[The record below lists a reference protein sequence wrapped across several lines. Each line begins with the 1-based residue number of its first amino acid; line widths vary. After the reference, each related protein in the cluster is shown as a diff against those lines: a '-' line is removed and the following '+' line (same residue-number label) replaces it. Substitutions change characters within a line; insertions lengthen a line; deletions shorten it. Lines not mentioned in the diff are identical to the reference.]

1 MRTTIQPP
9 HDISELESTL
19 RMSRIRV
26 LPDDIANRIAAGE
39 VVERPASI
47 VKELIEN
54 SLDAGATKI
63 AVNVEEGGRRF
74 IRVTDNGEGMIAEDA
89 ATCVLRHATS
99 KLYNPED
106 LFAIKTLGFRGEALP
121 SIASVSRLTL
131 ETQAGTG
138 IGTAIE
144 IAGGQIVAQREG
156 AFPQGTQITVE
167 DLFYNV
173 PARRKFLRSDSYEL
187 SQVTSYCT
195 HYALAFP
202 EIHFLLS
209 SGSFEV
215 LATPPVS
222 GFRDRIFQI
231 FGNDLL
237 DELVEYRREF
247 GRSGLKIHVFTSR
260 PHIQKYNRSSMFFF
274 VNRRLVR
281 DRTIMHAVGE
291 AYRSM
296 LPGGTFPVVILFV
309 TLPYEDVD
317 VNVHPSKT
325 EVRFKHG
332 GFIHDSIRDTI
343 VAGLTSDKTIV
354 AMQSASAPGSPYGL
368 PEPAPRMPESWAGDD
383 PILNAPFAL
392 QPPPVNLEGQERHL
406 ELTYGAAANPAVSVE
421 PRAEAPAYADFDR
434 VKREVRPLGQLRDSF
449 IVATDLTGLILIDQ
463 HVAHERVLFENYFR
477 QKLAGKLEVQRLLM
491 PIVVELPPRQLVILD
506 NIIPELAQNG
516 FEVEPFGP
524 KTIAIKSA
532 PAILRAGGVEKLLR
546 ELLDGLERE
555 TQVMNID
562 ALKRKIAATVS
573 CHAAIKINTPLD
585 ETKMR
590 WLVGEL
596 MKTDVPTVCPHGRP
610 IILRYDLREIE
621 RAFKRA

>member
-1 MRTTIQPP
+1 MA
-9 HDISELESTL
+9 
-19 RMSRIRV
+19 RIRV

-63 AVNVEEGGRRF
+63 VIDVEEGGRRL
-74 IRVTDNGEGMIAEDA
+74 IRVTDNGEGMVAEDA
-89 ATCVLRHATS
+89 ATCLQRHATS
-99 KLYNPED
+99 KLHSPDD
-106 LFAIKTLGFRGEALP
+106 LFSIKTLGFRGEALP

-131 ETQAGTG
+131 ETQAESGL
-138 IGTAIE
+138 GTAIDVS
-144 IAGGQIVAQREG
+144 GGQIVGQREG
-156 AFPQGTQITVE
+156 AFPRGTQITVE

-173 PARRKFLRSDSYEL
+173 PARRKFLRSESYEL

-202 EIHFLLS
+202 EIHFLLNS
-209 SGSFEV
+209 AGFEV
-215 LATPPVS
+215 LSTPSVP
-222 GFRDRIFQI
+222 GFRDRIFQV

-237 DELVEYRREF
+237 EELVEHRKEF
-247 GRSGLKIHVFTSR
+247 GRSGLKIHLFTSR
-260 PHIQKYNRSSMFFF
+260 PHVQKYNRHSMFFF

-281 DRTIMHAVGE
+281 DKIIMHAVSE
-291 AYRSM
+291 AYRNM
-296 LPGGTFPVVILFV
+296 LPSGTFPVVILFV
-309 TLPYEDVD
+309 TVPYEDVD
-317 VNVHPSKT
+317 VNVHPAKT
-325 EVRFKHG
+325 EVRFKHQS
-332 GFIHDSIRDTI
+332 FIHDAIRDAI
-343 VAGLTSDKTIV
+343 VAGLVSEKTVV
-354 AMQSASAPGSPYGL
+354 AMETGSTAASPYGL
-368 PEPAPRMPESWAGDD
+368 PEPSPRIPDSWSGDD
-383 PILNAPFAL
+383 PILNASFTL
-392 QPPPVNLEGQERHL
+392 QPPPVSLEGQERAL
-406 ELTYGAAANPAVSVE
+406 ELSYAQSGKSEASGAPS
-421 PRAEAPAYADFDR
+421 PAYADFDR

-463 HVAHERVLFENYFR
+463 HVAHERVLFENYLR
-477 QKLAGKLEVQRLLM
+477 QKLAGMLEVQRLLM
-491 PIVVELPPRQLVILD
+491 PIVVELPPRQLVILEH
-506 NIIPELAQNG
+506 IVPELAQNG
-516 FEVEPFGP
+516 FEVEPFGRR
-524 KTIAIKSA
+524 TIAIKTA
-532 PAILRAGGVEKLLR
+532 PAILKAGAVEKLLR

>member
-1 MRTTIQPP
+1 MPRV
-9 HDISELESTL
+9 
-19 RMSRIRV
+19 RV
-26 LPDDIANRIAAGE
+26 LPDDVANRIAAGE

-63 AVNVEEGGRRF
+63 AIDVEDGGRRI
-74 IRVTDNGEGMIAEDA
+74 IRVTDNGEGMVGEDA
-89 ATCVLRHATS
+89 ATCLMRHATS
-99 KLYNPED
+99 KLYNPDD
-106 LFAIKTLGFRGEALP
+106 LFSIKTLGFRGEALP

-131 ETQAGTG
+131 ETQAEAG
-138 IGTAIE
+138 IGTSIE
-144 IAGGQIVAQREG
+144 VAGGQIVGQREG
-156 AFPQGTQITVE
+156 AFPKGTQITVE

-202 EIHFLLS
+202 EIQFVLK

-215 LATPPVS
+215 VSTPAVPN
-222 GFRDRIFQI
+222 FRQRIFQI

-237 DELVEYRREF
+237 EELVEHRREL

-281 DRTIMHAVGE
+281 DKIIMHAVTE
-291 AYRSM
+291 AYRNV
-296 LPGGTFPVVILFV
+296 LPSGTFPVVILFLTV
-309 TLPYEDVD
+309 PFEDVD
-317 VNVHPSKT
+317 VNVHPAKT
-325 EVRFKHG
+325 EVRFKHQS
-332 GFIHDSIRDTI
+332 FVHDSIRDTI
-343 VAGLTSDKTIV
+343 MAALGADKTIV
-354 AMQSASAPGSPYGL
+354 PMESAAGSGSPYGL
-368 PEPAPRMPESWAGDD
+368 PEPSPRMPDSWAGDD
-383 PILNAPFAL
+383 PILNAPFSL
-392 QPPPVNLEGQERHL
+392 QPPPVSVEGQERSL
-406 ELTYGAAANPAVSVE
+406 ELSYAQTATGTGSP
-421 PRAEAPAYADFDR
+421 PPAYADFDR

-449 IVATDLTGLILIDQ
+449 IIATDLTGVILIDQ
-463 HVAHERVLFENYFR
+463 HVAHERVLFENYLR
-477 QKLAGKLEVQRLLM
+477 QRLTGHLEVQRLLM
-491 PIVVELPPRQLVILD
+491 PIVVELPPRQMVILE
-506 NIIPELAQNG
+506 NIVPELAQNG

-524 KTIAIKSA
+524 KTIAVKTA
-532 PAILRAGGVEKLLR
+532 PAILKAGGVEKLLH

-555 TQVMNID
+555 TQVMNIE

-585 ETKMR
+585 ETKMK

>member
-1 MRTTIQPP
+1 MPRV
-9 HDISELESTL
+9 
-19 RMSRIRV
+19 RV
-26 LPDDIANRIAAGE
+26 LPDDVANRIAAGE

-54 SLDAGATKI
+54 SLDAGASKI
-63 AVNVEEGGRRF
+63 AVDVDEGGRRI
-74 IRVTDNGEGMIAEDA
+74 IRVTDNGEGMVAEDA
-89 ATCVLRHATS
+89 ATCLLRHATS

-106 LFAIKTLGFRGEALP
+106 LFSIKTLGFRGEALP
-121 SIASVSRLTL
+121 SIASVSRLRL
-131 ETQAGTG
+131 ETQAETG

-144 IAGGQIVAQREG
+144 VAGGQIISQREG
-156 AFPQGTQITVE
+156 AFPKGTQITVE
-167 DLFYNV
+167 DLFFNV

-195 HYALAFP
+195 HYALSFP
-202 EIHFLLS
+202 EIHFVLR

-215 LATPPVS
+215 LSTPAVA
-222 GFRDRIFQI
+222 GNRDRIFQV

-237 DELVEYRREF
+237 EELVEHKREF

-260 PHIQKYNRSSMFFF
+260 PHVQKYNRSSMFFF

-281 DRTIMHAVGE
+281 DRIIMHAVSE
-291 AYRSM
+291 AYRNM
-296 LPGGTFPVVILFV
+296 LPSGTFPVVILFLTV
-309 TLPYEDVD
+309 PFEDVD
-317 VNVHPSKT
+317 VNVHPAKT
-325 EVRFKHG
+325 EVRFKHQS
-332 GFIHDSIRDTI
+332 FIHDSIRDTI
-343 VAGLTSDKTIV
+343 VAGITSDKTIV
-354 AMQSASAPGSPYGL
+354 PIEAASGSGSPYGL
-368 PEPAPRMPESWAGDD
+368 PEPSTRMPESWAGDD

-392 QPPPVNLEGQERHL
+392 QAPPMSMEGQERHL
-406 ELTYGAAANPAVSVE
+406 ELSYAQSAGPTAAQ
-421 PRAEAPAYADFDR
+421 APSYADFDR

-449 IVATDLTGLILIDQ
+449 IIATDLTGVILIDQ
-463 HVAHERVLFENYFR
+463 HVAHERVLFENYLR
-477 QKLAGKLEVQRLLM
+477 QKLAGQLEVQRLLM
-491 PIVVELPPRQLVILD
+491 PLVVELPPRQMVILE
-506 NIIPELAQNG
+506 NIVPELVHNG

-524 KTIAIKSA
+524 KTIAVKTA
-532 PAILRAGGVEKLLR
+532 PAILKAAAVEKLLR

-610 IILRYDLREIE
+610 IILRYDLKEIE

>member
-1 MRTTIQPP
+1 
-9 HDISELESTL
+9 
-19 RMSRIRV
+19 MSRIRV
-26 LPDDIANRIAAGE
+26 LPDDVANRIAAGE

-63 AVNVEEGGRRF
+63 VVDILDGGRRL
-74 IRVTDNGEGMIAEDA
+74 IRVTDNGEGMVSDDA
-89 ATCVLRHATS
+89 ATSLLRHATS
-99 KLYNPED
+99 KLYNPDD
-106 LFAIKTLGFRGEALP
+106 LFSIKTLGFRGEALP

-131 ETQAGTG
+131 ETQAETG

-144 IAGGQIVAQREG
+144 VAGGQVVARREG

-173 PARRKFLRSDSYEL
+173 PARRKFLRSESYEL
-187 SQVTSYCT
+187 SLVTSYCT
-195 HYALAFP
+195 HYALSFP
-202 EIHFLLS
+202 EIHFILR
-209 SGSFEV
+209 SGNFEV
-215 LATPPVS
+215 LSTPAVPD
-222 GFRDRIFQI
+222 FRERIFQV
-231 FGNDLL
+231 FGGDLL
-237 DELVEYRREF
+237 EELVEHQKESS
-247 GRSGLKIHVFTSR
+247 RSGLKIHVFTSR
-260 PHIQKYNRSSMFFF
+260 PHVQKYNRHSMFFF

-281 DRTIMHAVGE
+281 DKIIMHAVGE
-291 AYRSM
+291 AYRNM
-296 LPGGTFPVVILFV
+296 LPSGTYPVVILFV
-309 TLPYEDVD
+309 TLPFEDVD
-317 VNVHPSKT
+317 VNVHPAKT
-325 EVRFKHG
+325 EVRFKHQS
-332 GFIHDSIRDTI
+332 FIHDAIRDAI
-343 VAGLTSDKTIV
+343 VAGLTADKTIV
-354 AMQSASAPGSPYGL
+354 AMQSAASPESPYGL
-368 PEPAPRMPESWAGDD
+368 PEPSPRVPDSWSGDD
-383 PILNAPFAL
+383 PILNAPFTLHA
-392 QPPPVNLEGQERHL
+392 PPVDLEGQPRHL
-406 ELTYGAAANPAVSVE
+406 DLSFARHDA
-421 PRAEAPAYADFDR
+421 APAAQPSAGYADFDR
-434 VKREVRPLGQLRDSF
+434 VRQEVRPIGQLRDSF

-463 HVAHERVLFENYFR
+463 HVAHERVLFENYLR
-477 QKLAGKLEVQRLLM
+477 QKLAGMLEVQRLLM
-491 PIVVELPPRQLVILD
+491 PIVVELPPRQLVILE
-506 NIIPELAQNG
+506 NIVPELAQNG

-524 KTIAIKSA
+524 KTIAIKTA
-532 PAILRAGGVEKLLR
+532 PAILKAGLVEKLLR

>member
-1 MRTTIQPP
+1 
-9 HDISELESTL
+9 
-19 RMSRIRV
+19 MSRIRV

-54 SLDAGATKI
+54 SLDAGATRI
-63 AVNVEEGGRRF
+63 AVDILEGGRRL
-74 IRVTDNGEGMIAEDA
+74 IRVTDNGEGMEAEDA
-89 ATCVLRHATS
+89 ATCLLRHATS
-99 KLYNPED
+99 KLYNPDD
-106 LFAIKTLGFRGEALP
+106 LFSIKTLGFRGEALP

-131 ETQAGTG
+131 ETQASSG

-144 IAGGQIVAQREG
+144 VAGGRIMAQREG

-173 PARRKFLRSDSYEL
+173 PARRKFLRSESYEL

-202 EIHFLLS
+202 EIQFLLK

-215 LATPPVS
+215 LSTPAVPDS
-222 GFRDRIFQI
+222 RERILQV
-231 FGNDLL
+231 FGTDLL
-237 DELVEYRREF
+237 DELVEHQREF
-247 GRSGLKIHVFTSR
+247 GRSGMKIHVFTSR
-260 PHIQKYNRSSMFFF
+260 PHIQKYNRHSMFFF
-274 VNRRLVR
+274 VNHRLVR
-281 DRTIMHAVGE
+281 DKIIMHAVGE
-291 AYRSM
+291 AYRNM
-296 LPGGTFPVVILFV
+296 LPSGTYPVVILFV
-309 TLPYEDVD
+309 TVPFEDVD
-317 VNVHPSKT
+317 VNVHPAKT
-325 EVRFKHG
+325 EVRFKHQS
-332 GFIHDSIRDTI
+332 FIHDSIRDTI
-343 VAGLTSDKTIV
+343 LAGLTNDKTIV
-354 AMQSASAPGSPYGL
+354 AMQSATGPMSPYGL
-368 PEPAPRMPESWAGDD
+368 PSPSPRVPDSWAGND
-383 PILNAPFAL
+383 PILNAPFSL
-392 QPPPVNLEGQERHL
+392 QAPPVVLEGQ
-406 ELTYGAAANPAVSVE
+406 
-421 PRAEAPAYADFDR
+421 PRSLDLSFGAEAPLDRRPEAYADFDR
-434 VKREVRPLGQLRDSF
+434 VKQEVRPLGQLRDSF

-463 HVAHERVLFENYFR
+463 HVAHERVLFENYLR
-477 QKLAGKLEVQRLLM
+477 QKLAGMLEVQRLLM
-491 PIVVELPPRQLVILD
+491 PIVVELPPRQLVILE
-506 NIIPELAQNG
+506 NIVPELTQNG

-524 KTIAIKSA
+524 KTIAIKTA
-532 PAILRAGGVEKLLR
+532 PAILKAGAVEKLLR

-555 TQVMNID
+555 TQIMNID
-562 ALKRKIAATVS
+562 ALKRKIAASVS

>member
-1 MRTTIQPP
+1 
-9 HDISELESTL
+9 
-19 RMSRIRV
+19 MSRIRV

-47 VKELIEN
+47 VRELIEN

-63 AVNVEEGGRRF
+63 AVDIVEGGRRL
-74 IRVTDNGEGMIAEDA
+74 IRVTDNGEGMVAEDA
-89 ATCVLRHATS
+89 ATCLLRHATS
-99 KLYNPED
+99 KLYDPDD

-131 ETQAGTG
+131 ETQADSG

-144 IAGGQIVAQREG
+144 VAGGQIVAQREG
-156 AFPQGTQITVE
+156 AFPRGTQITVE

-173 PARRKFLRSDSYEL
+173 PARRKFLRSESYEL

-202 EIHFLLS
+202 EIQFLLR

-215 LATPPVS
+215 LSTPAVPD
-222 GFRDRIFQI
+222 FRERIFQI

-237 DELVEYRREF
+237 DELVEHRKEF

-260 PHIQKYNRSSMFFF
+260 PHIQKYNRHSMFFF

-281 DRTIMHAVGE
+281 DKIIMHAVGE
-291 AYRSM
+291 AYRNM
-296 LPGGTFPVVILFV
+296 LPSGTFPVAILFV
-309 TLPYEDVD
+309 SVPYEDVD
-317 VNVHPSKT
+317 VNVHPAKT
-325 EVRFKHG
+325 EVRFKHQ

-343 VAGLTSDKTIV
+343 VSGLTSDKTIV
-354 AMQSASAPGSPYGL
+354 AMQNAGDPSSPYGL
-368 PEPAPRMPESWAGDD
+368 PDAPSRVPDSWAGDD

-392 QPPPVNLEGQERHL
+392 QAPPIVLEGQARSL
-406 ELTYGAAANPAVSVE
+406 ELSYGRSENAAAAQMV
-421 PRAEAPAYADFDR
+421 PAYADFDR
-434 VKREVRPLGQLRDSF
+434 VKREVHPLGQLRDSF

-463 HVAHERVLFENYFR
+463 HVAHERVLFENYLR
-477 QKLAGKLEVQRLLM
+477 QKLAGSLEVQRLLM
-491 PIVVELPPRQLVILD
+491 PIVVELPPRQLVILE
-506 NIIPELAQNG
+506 NIVPELTQNG

-524 KTIAIKSA
+524 KTIAIKTA
-532 PAILRAGGVEKLLR
+532 PAILKAGAVEKLLR

-555 TQVMNID
+555 TQVMNIE

-585 ETKMR
+585 ATKMR